1 MFTDILK
8 DIISRID
15 VRKAFMKF
23 LPGIIIL
30 AAAIVALKVIWNYY
44 DVKHLERVI
53 EEQKSTID
61 YVVEIADKEKEK
73 AEVERTTNQ
82 ASTKDMVEH
91 IEKQQ
96 QDKASF
102 DKLKDNIAVIK
113 NKPVIKETP
122 KEKVLVGTTSPKEQ
136 FQQSLDDDTKDLQLI
151 QTAILEAYEKAK
163 TMSQTS

>member
-8 DIISRID
+8 DIISRSD
-15 VRKAFMKF
+15 VREAFMKF
-23 LPGIIIL
+23 LTGIIIL
-30 AAAIVALKVIWNYY
+30 AAVIVALKVIWNYY

-82 ASTKDMVEH
+82 TSTKDLVEH
-91 IEKQQ
+91 IEKQH

-102 DKLKDNIAVIK
+102 DKLKDNIAEVK

-122 KEKVLVGTTSPKEQ
+122 KEKVLVGTTSPNEH
-136 FQQSLDDDTKDLQLI
+136 FQQSLNDDAKDLQLI
-151 QTAILEAYEKAK
+151 QAAVLEAYEKAK

>member
-30 AAAIVALKVIWNYY
+30 AVAIVALKVIWNYY

-82 ASTKDMVEH
+82 TSTKDLVEH

-122 KEKVLVGTTSPKEQ
+122 KEKVPVGTTSPNKH
-136 FQQSLDDDTKDLQLI
+136 FQQSLDDDAKDLQLI
-151 QTAILEAYEKAK
+151 QSAILEAYEKAK

>member
-82 ASTKDMVEH
+82 TSTKDLVEH

-102 DKLKDNIAVIK
+102 DKLKDNIAEVK

-122 KEKVLVGTTSPKEQ
+122 KEKVLAGTTSPKEQ
-136 FQQSLDDDTKDLQLI
+136 FQQSLNDDAKDLQLI